1 MNENVFAKYS
11 LSLVFSLH
19 SYLAFY
25 NNIYHLDLG
34 NITLGQLDYLFISV
48 FHHSDM
54 PFTLQLGLA
63 KIERGKATLICQ
75 K

>member
-34 NITLGQLDYLFISV
+34 NITLGQLDYLSYLY
-48 FHHSDM
+48 S
-54 PFTLQLGLA
+54 TT
-63 KIERGKATLICQ
+63 ATCPSLCNWVWL
-75 K
+75 KSSEEKLH